1 MDGHP
6 REAEPGPWCRG
17 DRLSAPGQMPCT
29 HPSRIRPAPF
39 SRPLCLHWCY
49 FWLLGVQNSH
59 CVSCVLSPSL
69 SSASGSLSFAPQWSL
84 SSGQGTQQREARS
97 VGSRATLMFCGLL
110 SRAFKSSYN
119 QFLSLPSKNVSKRVL
134 LLLISLPY
142 FKLSVDEMP
151 PHS

>member
-1 MDGHP
+1 MDT
-6 REAEPGPWCRG
+6 RV
-17 DRLSAPGQMPCT
+17 RLSLGPGVGGT
-29 HPSRIRPAPF
+29 VSVHPDRCPVPTLPGSDLPPLP
-39 SRPLCLHWCY
+39 RPLCLHWCY

-84 SSGQGTQQREARS
+84 SSGQGTQQREART

-134 LLLISLPY
+134 LLLILLPY